1 MKGARQMTKTLM
13 IWCTT
18 QFIPGMLKYN
28 RIPGGLKITDQTGAS
43 MNLTAD
49 QENNIYEMLPN
60 GNRKQLAI
68 WTGVGWKNLPY

>member
-1 MKGARQMTKTLM
+1 MIKTLM

-18 QFIPGMLKYN
+18 QFTPGKLQYN
-28 RIPGGLKITDQTGAS
+28 RIPGGLKITDHTGAS

-49 QENNIYEMLPN
+49 PENNIYELLPD

-68 WTGVGWKNLPY
+68 WTGSSWKNFPY